1 MDRLSKIQI
10 IVAAIAAAVS
20 LVLRSWM
27 LAEDYGALTGGL
39 EALSFILCA
48 VAVLNS
54 GRELRTRYQHLSFDK
69 RVARQSVEY
78 IQMRQSVRWWS
89 YFAALIIAA
98 LAATRFDVSVLMVVG
113 AVALALPVFM
123 IVADQASGWRGR
135 TET

>member
-10 IVAAIAAAVS
+10 IVAAIAAAV
-20 LVLRSWM
+20 LLALRSRM
-27 LAEDYGALTGGL
+27 LAVDHGALPGGL
-39 EALSFILCA
+39 EAFSFILCA

-54 GRELRTRYQHLSFDK
+54 GRELRTRYQHLGFDK
-69 RVARQSVEY
+69 RVARKSVEY
-78 IQMRQSVRWWS
+78 MQMRQSVRWWS

-98 LAATRFDVSVLMVVG
+98 LAGIRFDVSVLMVVG

-135 TET
+135 AET